1 MSSEKE
7 HGPDLK
13 EYVAAILRGHEY
25 KVGADVV
32 LEGRSGARHELDLVG
47 EKFDGLTTF
56 RVVVA
61 CVDGGRMI
69 DREDVSQLASEVADT
84 AASKGIAVSLSGW
97 NVQAARAAAE
107 AHIDL
112 WGRDEL
118 AAHLGRI
125 SLCGSQRPHAEA
137 PRRGIAFAVEDEA
150 ALQRME
156 RLAKGKRGSVGEE
169 ITWFGPLWL
178 PAWSLRLGLVR
189 DEGHLRTCPRVTR
202 VWNDYEALTGRF
214 TYGTSVPQILVDV
227 ELARGYVR
235 PILKASKVKELLGAT
250 WTNWRQET
258 TYAAKKRHAA
268 TLTMMGIPLPSHELA
283 IEATTLI
290 YVPLWVAFMSRG
302 DNERVVVLDGMDA
315 REQPGLSRVLVA
327 NPQHISVPNGPIVW
341 SSNPLKHR
349 VSVGSEVSPVPGP
362 AS

>member
-1 MSSEKE
+1 MSSENE

-56 RVVVA
+56 RVLVA

-69 DREDVSQLASEVADT
+69 DREDVSRLASDVADT

-107 AHIDL
+107 VHIDL

-118 AAHLGRI
+118 AAQLGRI
-125 SLCGSQRPHAEA
+125 SLCGSPRPHAEA

-150 ALQRME
+150 ALHRME
-156 RLAKGKRGSVGEE
+156 RLVKGKRGSVREE
-169 ITWFGPLWL
+169 IKWFGSLWL
-178 PAWSLRLGLVR
+178 PTWSLRLGLMR
-189 DEGHLRTCPRVTR
+189 DEGHLRRAPRVTR
-202 VWNDYEALTGRF
+202 VWNDYEALTGRY
-214 TYGTSVPQILVDV
+214 TYGTSVPQVLVDV
-227 ELARGYVR
+227 DLTRGYVR
-235 PILKASKVKELLGAT
+235 PILRASKVKERLNAT
-250 WTNWRQET
+250 WTSWHQES
-258 TYAAKKRHAA
+258 TYAGKKRHAA
-268 TLTMMGIPLPSHELA
+268 TLAMMGIPLPAHELA

-302 DNERVVVLDGMDA
+302 EQERVVVLDGIDA
-315 REQPGLSRVLVA
+315 REQPGLSRVLVD
-327 NPQHISVPNGPIVW
+327 NPQHISVPNGPVAW
-341 SSNPLKHR
+341 SSDPLTHT
-349 VSVGSEVSPVPGP
+349 
-362 AS
+362 

>member
-1 MSSEKE
+1 
-7 HGPDLK
+7 
-13 EYVAAILRGHEY
+13 
-25 KVGADVV
+25 
-32 LEGRSGARHELDLVG
+32 
-47 EKFDGLTTF
+47 
-56 RVVVA
+56 
-61 CVDGGRMI
+61 MI

-97 NVQAARAAAE
+97 RNVQAARATAE

-112 WGRDEL
+112 SGRDEL

-156 RLAKGKRGSVGEE
+156 RLAKGKRGAVGEE

-189 DEGHLRTCPRVTR
+189 DEGHLDRVPRVAR

-235 PILKASKVKELLGAT
+235 PILKASKVKELLGRDLDELAS
-250 WTNWRQET
+250 RDHLHGQE
-258 TYAAKKRHAA
+258 ASRRHAHHDGNSA
-268 TLTMMGIPLPSHELA
+268 P
-283 IEATTLI
+283 
-290 YVPLWVAFMSRG
+290 VPRAGDRG
-302 DNERVVVLDGMDA
+302 DDA
-315 REQPGLSRVLVA
+315 DLRS
-327 NPQHISVPNGPIVW
+327 
-341 SSNPLKHR
+341 PLGGVH
-349 VSVGSEVSPVPGP
+349 VQG
-362 AS
+362 